1 MLTFREIDI
10 IVDLLKN
17 PYRTVDSLASKFG
30 VSERTVRYDL
40 ETIGDVLHEQG
51 LVASPYDF
59 SEQIDET
66 TKKAIGAFLE
76 DLSVD
81 EVLLQSKER
90 YLLMKATFILM
101 GKLNLTHFSKKLG
114 VTRVTVKND
123 YDHLLKELPQL
134 YLDSVLKH
142 KQGFV
147 LMGTEKNIRD
157 AQWKILNGISE
168 ETIHNK
174 LLFGSLLDRYMND
187 LDVKGVSQYLSGIQ
201 DKLGCVFSDET
212 YRTIRNYLIV
222 CLLRNKKGAVNDTSA
237 SFDSYELEVLKSE
250 KKILENYYGVGI
262 SEGDLIETAKRV
274 ISGKYIKLTDMSYH
288 YWVEM
293 DKSVYQLIRTFSDL
307 YGVDL
312 TKDKELFEGLSNHI
326 KPILFNIRN
335 NIEISQPVDYDVQSE
350 YPDVYDCTLRA
361 LKQSDLLPTERKI
374 DEEVALITIHFA
386 VALNRGILSEKKP
399 KNVLVV
405 CSQGIAVSKL
415 LKQRL
420 EREFSVRVID
430 TIPLHYLSGFP
441 DKQAVDLVIT
451 TIDLQE
457 VKTDLP
463 VLRVNTML
471 TDEDIRLLEKAGIM
485 KTTKKI
491 ELSQLVSTI
500 DSNVEVGNNKE
511 LIKALKEKFGSF
523 ILDDLISAEK
533 ESSSQLPRTHLQII
547 DEVENW
553 EEAVRAA
560 TDPLVKHDYVAESY
574 REKVIESFE
583 KYGYY
588 MFVGNDVAIPH
599 ARANEDVYKT
609 GFSILILR
617 KKVAYSKDND
627 IKVLISFASADNL
640 EHLDTLVDLMDLV
653 KSEAFMQALDE
664 DQTEDELYQL
674 ISSEI

>member
-10 IVDLLKN
+10 IIELLKN
-17 PYRTVDSLASKFG
+17 PDRTIDSLARQFG

-40 ETIGDVLHEQG
+40 ETVSDVLHEQG
-51 LVASPYDF
+51 LVSSPYDL
-59 SEQIDET
+59 SQQIDET
-66 TKKAIGAFLE
+66 SKQEIRTFLE
-76 DLSVD
+76 NLSVD
-81 EVLLQSKER
+81 ELLLQSKER
-90 YLLMKATFILM
+90 YLLMKYTFILLS
-101 GKLNLTHFSKKLG
+101 KLNLTHFSKNLG
-114 VTRVTVKND
+114 VTRVTIKND
-123 YDHLLKELPQL
+123 YDHLLNELPQL
-134 YLDSVLKH
+134 KLESALKH
-142 KQGFV
+142 KAGFV
-147 LMGTEKNIRD
+147 ITGSEKDIRD
-157 AQWKILNGISE
+157 AQWKVLNSISE

-174 LLFGSLLDRYMND
+174 LLYGSLLEQYMND
-187 LDVKGVSQYLSGIQ
+187 LNVKGVGQYLSAVQ
-201 DKLGCVFSDET
+201 DKLSCVFSDET

-222 CLLRNKKGAVNDTSA
+222 CLLRNKKGTINDTSVG
-237 SFDSYELEVLKSE
+237 FDSYELEVLKS
-250 KKILENYYGVGI
+250 KKNVLEDYYGIGM

-274 ISGKYIKLTDMSYH
+274 INGKYIKLTDMSYH

-307 YGVDL
+307 YGEDL

-335 NIEISQPVDYDVQSE
+335 NIEMSQPVDYDVQSE
-350 YPDVYDCTLRA
+350 YPDVYDSTLKA
-361 LKQSDLLPTERKI
+361 LKQSDLLPTERSI

-386 VALNRGILSEKKP
+386 VALNRGVLSEKKP

-405 CSQGIAVSKL
+405 CSQGIGVSKL
-415 LKQRL
+415 LEQRL
-420 EREFSVRVID
+420 EKDFNVRVID
-430 TIPLHYLSGFP
+430 TIPLHYLSDFA
-441 DKQAVDLVIT
+441 DKRLLDLVIT

-463 VLRVNTML
+463 VLKVNTML
-471 TDEDIRLLEKAGIM
+471 TDEDIGHLEKAGIM

-533 ESSSQLPRTHLQII
+533 ESSSQLPRTHLKII
-547 DEVENW
+547 DEVKNW
-553 EEAVRAA
+553 EEAVRTA
-560 TDPLVKHDYVAESY
+560 TDPLVKNDYVAESY
-574 REKVIESFE
+574 MEKVVESFE

-588 MFVGNDVAIPH
+588 MFVGNDIAIPH
-599 ARANEDVYKT
+599 ARSNEDVYKT

-617 KKVAYSKDND
+617 EKVAYSKDND
-627 IKVLISFASADNL
+627 IKVLICFASADNL

-653 KSEAFMQALDE
+653 KSEAFIQALDE
-664 DQTEDELYQL
+664 DKTEGELYQL

>member
-10 IVDLLKN
+10 IVELMKD
-17 PYRTVDSLASKFG
+17 PSRTVDSLARKFG

-40 ETIGDVLHEQG
+40 ETIGDVLHDQG
-51 LVASPYDF
+51 LVSSPYDL
-59 SEQIDET
+59 SEQIDESS
-66 TKKAIGAFLE
+66 KPEIRRFLE
-76 DLSVD
+76 ALAVD
-81 EVLLQSKER
+81 ELILQSKER
-90 YLLMKATFILM
+90 YLLMKYTFILL
-101 GKLNLTHFSKKLG
+101 GKLNLTHFSKKLN

-134 YLDSVLKH
+134 NLGSALRH
-142 KQGFV
+142 KAGFV
-147 LMGTEKNIRD
+147 LTGAEKDRRD
-157 AQWKILNGISE
+157 AQWRVLNSISE

-174 LLFGSLLDRYMND
+174 LLYGTLLNQYMNG
-187 LDVKGVSQYLSGIQ
+187 LDVKGVSQFLSAIQ

-222 CLLRNKKGAVNDTSA
+222 CLNRNKKGTVNDTSVR
-237 SFDSYELEVLKSE
+237 FDSYELEVIKSE
-250 KKILENYYGVGI
+250 KKILEDYYGTGM
-262 SEGDLIETAKRV
+262 SEEDLIETAKRV
-274 ISGKYIKLTDMSYH
+274 INGKYIKLTDMSYH

-293 DKSVYQLIRTFSDL
+293 DRLVYQLIRTFSDL

-326 KPILFNIRN
+326 KPIVFNIRN
-335 NIEISQPVDYDVQSE
+335 NIEIIQPVNYDVQSE

-361 LKQSDLLPTERKI
+361 LKKSDLLPTERKI

-386 VALNRGILSEKKP
+386 VALNRGVLSEKKP

-405 CSQGIAVSKL
+405 CGQGIGVSKL
-415 LKQRL
+415 LEQRL
-420 EREFSVRVID
+420 EREFNVRVVD
-430 TIPLHYLSGFP
+430 TIPLHYLSKFP
-441 DKQAVDLVIT
+441 DKKLVDLVIT
-451 TIDLQE
+451 TINLQD

-463 VLRVNTML
+463 VLKVNTML
-471 TDEDIRLLEKAGIM
+471 TDEDIRHLEKNGIM

-491 ELSQLVSTI
+491 ELSQLVSII

-533 ESSSQLPRTHLQII
+533 EKDSQLPRTHLQIVN
-547 DEVENW
+547 EVDNW
-553 EEAVRAA
+553 EEAVKSAA
-560 TDPLVKHDYVAESY
+560 KPLVKNGYVAESY
-574 REKVIESFE
+574 MEKVIESFG

-588 MFVGNDVAIPH
+588 MFVGNDIAIPH
-599 ARANEDVYKT
+599 ARSNEDVYKT

-617 KKVAYSKDND
+617 NKIPYSQDND
-627 IKVLISFASADNL
+627 IKILICFASADNL

-653 KSEAFMQALDE
+653 KSDGFMQALN
-664 DQTEDELYQL
+664 QNKTEDEIYRL
-674 ISSEI
+674 ITA